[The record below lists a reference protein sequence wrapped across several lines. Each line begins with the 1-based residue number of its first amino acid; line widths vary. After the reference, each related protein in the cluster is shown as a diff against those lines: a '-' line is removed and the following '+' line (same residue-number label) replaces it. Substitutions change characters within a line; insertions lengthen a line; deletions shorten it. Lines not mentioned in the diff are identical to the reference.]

1 MTEII
6 IATLV
11 GVAFVL
17 LAVVT
22 FLASAEPQE
31 PRDDD

>member
-17 LAVVT
+17 LAVGA